1 MDLINIWAL
10 AGFLLASSSVIANDS
25 IQTLGTFIASNKESI
40 NWKILW
46 LFGATIFSIV
56 VVYGWI
62 TYGGDISYGRLT
74 RIDYIEPQWY
84 HAVAPAILLVL
95 TRFGIPV
102 STTFLVFSV
111 FASSIVLEKIVIKSV
126 VGYGV
131 AAVSAYLIWLVIS
144 SFIDEK
150 LDKVRPEN
158 IKYWRVAQWTTSGYL
173 WFAWLQHDLANIAV
187 YLPRQLSLPL
197 LLGVVLL
204 GICFLGFIFYS
215 GGGRIQKIVLNK
227 TGSRYLRSTSI
238 IDVIYATILFFF
250 KELNDLPMS
259 TTWVF
264 VGLLSGR
271 ELAMSTTRKD
281 YKLKYIFPIVAKDF
295 GKLLLGLAISILVV
309 FGVIFLE
316 GNRY

>member
-1 MDLINIWAL
+1 MDLNIWAL
-10 AGFLLASSSVIANDS
+10 AGFLLASYSVIANDS
-25 IQTLGTFIASNKESI
+25 IQTLGTFIASNRESI
-40 NWKILW
+40 HWKILW

>member
-10 AGFLLASSSVIANDS
+10 AGFLLASYSVIANDS

-316 GNRY
+316 GNGY

>member
-1 MDLINIWAL
+1 MDIVNFWAI
-10 AGFLLASSSVIANDS
+10 AGFLLASYSVIANDS
-25 IQTLGTFIASNKESI
+25 IQTLGTFIASNRESI
-40 NWKILW
+40 HWKILW

-173 WFAWLQHDLANIAV
+173 WFALLQHDLANIAV

>member
-1 MDLINIWAL
+1 MDIVNFWAI
-10 AGFLLASSSVIANDS
+10 AGFLLASYSVIANDS
-25 IQTLGTFIASNKESI
+25 IQTLGTFIASNRESI
-40 NWKILW
+40 HWKILW
-46 LFGATIFSIV
+46 LFGASIFSIV

-84 HAVAPAILLVL
+84 HAVAPAILLIL
-95 TRFGIPV
+95 TRFGVPV

-111 FASSIVLEKIVIKSV
+111 FASSVILEKILVKSI
-126 VGYGV
+126 VGYSV
-131 AAVSAYLIWLVIS
+131 AAVSAYLIWIVIS

-150 LDKVRPEN
+150 EDKVRPEN
-158 IKYWRVAQWTTSGYL
+158 IKYWRVAQWTTSAYL

-197 LLGVVLL
+197 LIGVVLL

-281 YKLKYIFPIVAKDF
+281 YRLKYIFPIVAKDF
-295 GKLLLGLAISILVV
+295 GKLLLGLGISVLVV
-309 FGVIFLE
+309 FGVLFLQ
-316 GNRY
+316 GNGY

>member
-1 MDLINIWAL
+1 MDLNIWAL
-10 AGFLLASSSVIANDS
+10 AGFLLASYSVIANDS

-158 IKYWRVAQWTTSGYL
+158 IKYWSCLLYTSD
-173 WFAWLQHDLANIAV
+173 AAD
-187 YLPRQLSLPL
+187 
-197 LLGVVLL
+197 
-204 GICFLGFIFYS
+204 
-215 GGGRIQKIVLNK
+215 
-227 TGSRYLRSTSI
+227 
-238 IDVIYATILFFF
+238 
-250 KELNDLPMS
+250 E
-259 TTWVF
+259 
-264 VGLLSGR
+264 
-271 ELAMSTTRKD
+271 
-281 YKLKYIFPIVAKDF
+281 
-295 GKLLLGLAISILVV
+295 
-309 FGVIFLE
+309 
-316 GNRY
+316 

>member
-1 MDLINIWAL
+1 MDIVNFWAI
-10 AGFLLASSSVIANDS
+10 AGFLLASYSVIANDS
-25 IQTLGTFIASNKESI
+25 IQTLGTFIASNRESI
-40 NWKILW
+40 HWKILW
-46 LFGATIFSIV
+46 LFGASIFSIV

-84 HAVAPAILLVL
+84 HAVAPAILLIL
-95 TRFGIPV
+95 TRFGVPV

-111 FASSIVLEKIVIKSV
+111 FASSVILEKILVKSV
-126 VGYGV
+126 VGYSV
-131 AAVSAYLIWLVIS
+131 AAVSAYLIWIVIS

-150 LDKVRPEN
+150 EDKVRPEN
-158 IKYWRVAQWTTSGYL
+158 IKYWRVAQWTTSAYL

-197 LLGVVLL
+197 LIGVVLL

-281 YKLKYIFPIVAKDF
+281 YRLKYIFPIVAKDF
-295 GKLLLGLAISILVV
+295 GKLLLGLGISVLVV
-309 FGVIFLE
+309 FGVLFLQ
-316 GNRY
+316 GNGY

>member
-1 MDLINIWAL
+1 MDIVNFWAI
-10 AGFLLASSSVIANDS
+10 AGFLLASYSVIANDS
-25 IQTLGTFIASNKESI
+25 IQTLGTFIASNRESI
-40 NWKILW
+40 HWKILW
-46 LFGATIFSIV
+46 LFGASIFSIV
-56 VVYGWI
+56 VVYGWL

-84 HAVAPAILLVL
+84 HAVAPAILLIL
-95 TRFGIPV
+95 TRFGVPV

-111 FASSIVLEKIVIKSV
+111 FASSVILEKVLIKSV
-126 VGYGV
+126 VGYSV
-131 AAVSAYLIWLVIS
+131 AAVSAYLIWIVIS

-150 LDKVRPEN
+150 EDKVRPEN
-158 IKYWRVAQWTTSGYL
+158 IKYWRVAQWTTSAYL

-197 LLGVVLL
+197 LIGVVLI

-215 GGGRIQKIVLNK
+215 GVGRIQKIGLTK

-295 GKLLLGLAISILVV
+295 GRLLLGLGISVLIV
-309 FGVIFLE
+309 FGVLFLQ
-316 GNRY
+316 GNGY